1 MDILLQEDTMNI
13 SASET
18 EIAAAT
24 AYEGLFVKEAEVDL
38 GPFRGNAD
46 GVVFETSAH
55 IICGKNPAA

>member
-1 MDILLQEDTMNI
+1 MNI

-24 AYEGLFVKEAEVDL
+24 AYEGLFVKEAEIDL
-38 GPFRGNAD
+38 AQFRNDAG

-55 IICGKNPAA
+55 IICGTKPAA